1 MRDKAAGAERSPATD
16 VAVSKFME
24 NVMAEP
30 TIEPTDA
37 ELGALGHAIRRALEI
52 SERHD
57 DRAPIVAA
65 VLMDD
70 EVVAWGDNEVHVDND
85 PSRHAEIVAMAN
97 ACGDRPEG
105 IDGAAVV
112 TTLQP
117 CEMCLGAM
125 RMAGVTRVIFAA
137 GRPAVRKEYFVY
149 PGLKLED
156 FASSADGPFGWAG
169 PVMEADV
176 LRLYADPDRE
186 D

>member
-1 MRDKAAGAERSPATD
+1 MAAQ
-16 VAVSKFME
+16 
-24 NVMAEP
+24 N
-30 TIEPTDA
+30 IEPTKA

-52 SERHD
+52 SESHG

-70 EVVAWGDNEVHVDND
+70 EVVAWGDNEVHVAND
-85 PSRHAEIVAMAN
+85 PSRHAEIVAIAN
-97 ACGDRPEG
+97 ASVDRPEG
-105 IDGAAVV
+105 IGGATVV

-125 RMAGVTRVIFAA
+125 GMAGVERVVFAA
-137 GRPAVRKEYFVY
+137 GRASVRERYFAY
-149 PGLKLED
+149 PGLSLED
-156 FASSADGPFGWAG
+156 FAEGARGTLGWAG
-169 PVMEADV
+169 PVMEADI

>member
-1 MRDKAAGAERSPATD
+1 MSDHQ
-16 VAVSKFME
+16 
-24 NVMAEP
+24 
-30 TIEPTDA
+30 IEPTQA

-52 SERHD
+52 SETHD
-57 DRAPIVAA
+57 DRAPICAA
-65 VLMDD
+65 VLIDD
-70 EVVAWGDNEVHVDND
+70 EVAAWGDNEVHVDND